1 MRTNYFKSRNYRK
14 SKAEV
19 TIEKIA
25 QGISVLIAIPLLW
38 IICELIARNLCQ
50 EPILP
55 IFR

>member
-1 MRTNYFKSRNYRK
+1 MRTTYYKSRNYRK

-25 QGISVLIAIPLLW
+25 QGISALIAIPLLW

-50 EPILP
+50 EPVLP